1 MAKILVVEDDKGIA
15 ESLREGL
22 EHAGFTVSLARDGLE
37 GLDAA
42 TQQTFDAMVMD
53 LMLPHLDGLRLIERL
68 RRLRVFAPV
77 LILSAKHTVDDRV
90 KGLQTGGDDYLTKPF
105 AFAELVARL
114 QSMLRRAAGTM
125 EATFLTVGPLSLDR
139 ITREVRRN
147 QRRIDLQ
154 PREYA
159 LLEFLMRNA
168 GRVVSKMMIVENV
181 WDYNFDPQT
190 NVVEARIC
198 RLREKIDHD
207 TGERLI
213 HTVRGVGYVLRC
225 EE

>member
-1 MAKILVVEDDKGIA
+1 MARILIVEDDAQIA
-15 ESLREGL
+15 DSLQEGL
-22 EHAGFTVSLARDGLE
+22 AHAGFQVEHARDGLE

-42 TQQTFDAMVMD
+42 TRQSYDAIVMD

-68 RRLRVFAPV
+68 RRLRIMTPV

-90 KGLQTGGDDYLTKPF
+90 RGLQTGGDDYLTKPF

-114 QSMLRRAAGTM
+114 QSMLRRASGTA
-125 EATFLTVGPLSLDR
+125 EATFLSVGPLSIDR

-147 QRRIDLQ
+147 QQRIELQ
-154 PREYA
+154 PREFA

-168 GRVVSKMMIVENV
+168 GRVVSKMMIVKNV

-190 NVVEARIC
+190 NVVEARMC
-198 RLREKIDHD
+198 RLREKVDND
-207 TGERLI
+207 ASRRLI
-213 HTVRGVGYVLRC
+213 HTVRGVGYVLRSDA
-225 EE
+225 